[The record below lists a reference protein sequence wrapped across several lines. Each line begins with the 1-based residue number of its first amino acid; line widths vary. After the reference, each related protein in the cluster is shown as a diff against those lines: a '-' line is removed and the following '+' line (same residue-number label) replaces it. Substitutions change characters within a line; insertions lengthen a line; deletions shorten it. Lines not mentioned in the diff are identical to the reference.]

1 MTHVGKDTFEDVIT
15 RFRNRSIHT
24 YVGHCLLFRGQ
35 ILQDGEFGVQSGW
48 DTATNEF
55 IMEHLIRLDL
65 LRRKITH
72 NPRNTDIKTLEE
84 RARSLNITLSDEQAE
99 SNTLGDEIARPAGRE
114 FDLGY
119 RLDGTDPNIPLLC
132 SVNLRNVDAK
142 MFVTALDHQIVEAT
156 RLDSRYATYRI
167 TPRES
172 LMLYSSLC
180 ELFEIASSFGGDEN
194 RLSIP
199 HGVRPSEEPRG
210 PAASPNRETNATETV
225 TNFNTVGAADT
236 RTTAANTAGGANS
249 AASLP

>member
-1 MTHVGKDTFEDVIT
+1 MANGKDTFEDAIT
-15 RFRNRSIHT
+15 RFRNRSVHT

-55 IMEHLIRLDL
+55 IIEHLLRLDF

-72 NPRNTDIKTLEE
+72 NPQSVDIKTLEE
-84 RARSLNITLSDEQAE
+84 RARTLDITLFDEQDSQAP
-99 SNTLGDEIARPAGRE
+99 LGDEIARPAGRE
-114 FDLGY
+114 FDLPY
-119 RLDGTDPNIPLLC
+119 KLDGSDPNIPLL
-132 SVNLRNVDAK
+132 SDVNLRNVDAR
-142 MFVTALDHQIVEAT
+142 MFLTALDQHIVETT

-180 ELFEIASSFGGDEN
+180 ELFDIAISFGGDAN
-194 RLSIP
+194 RLPVP

-210 PAASPNRETNATETV
+210 PAASPNRENAV
-225 TNFNTVGAADT
+225 TTK
-236 RTTAANTAGGANS
+236 
-249 AASLP
+249 